1 MKLEDRPL
9 QGRRTGRRLYYLVGT
24 LLVALS
30 LAACSSSSKSSTGT
44 TSNTTVAA
52 GSATT
57 AASSGSGSSALQ
69 QAEALVAKYSVQPTQ
84 ITDTAKITKPIP
96 KGKTIYFIP
105 CGPNPECQQ
114 EGQLVKQAT
123 DVIGWNTVIVPND
136 GTPQG
141 NKAAFDQVVR
151 AKPVAVLYTAIPQS
165 DFQSEIPQLKANNTA
180 VIACCVT
187 DPTGNGVD
195 YNIDSPAES
204 APIGQVQGAWVAAD
218 SKCTNADS
226 VVINIPDFP
235 ILADGVKAFRSELT
249 SACPSAQANE
259 LDIALANLSTANT
272 TIVSYLRSHPS
283 VKYVAASTDG
293 VTIGLPAALK
303 AAGLTD
309 VKIVGQG
316 ATPTNIQYLHSG
328 QQAVDVA
335 FPYGEVMWAMVT
347 AAIQHAV
354 GDPITPAVAP
364 PLWILTP
371 QNAPNTSASVFPVVN
386 NYQKQYEALWGVSN
400 G

>member
-1 MKLEDRPL
+1 M
-9 QGRRTGRRLYYLVGT
+9 
-24 LLVALS
+24 LVALS
-30 LAACSSSSKSSTGT
+30 LAACSSSSKSTANSSSSTT
-44 TSNTTVAA
+44 AAPAA
-52 GSATT
+52 GSSPTT
-57 AASSGSGSSALQ
+57 SASSGSSALQ
-69 QAEALVAKYSVQPTQ
+69 QAEALVAQHETQPTQ

-123 DVIGWNTVIVPND
+123 DVLGWNTVVVPND

-141 NKAAFDQVVR
+141 DKAAFDQVVR
-151 AKPVAVLYTAIPQS
+151 AKPTAVLYTAIPQS
-165 DFQSEIPQLKANNTA
+165 DFQSELPQLKANNTA

-187 DPTGNGVD
+187 DPVGSGVD
-195 YNIDSPAES
+195 YNIDSPETA
-204 APIGQVQGAWVAAD
+204 APVGQAQGAWVAAD
-218 SKCTNADS
+218 SKCQAADS
-226 VVINIPDFP
+226 VVINIPDFA
-235 ILADGVKAFRSELT
+235 ILADGVKQFKNELT
-249 SACPSAQANE
+249 AACPSAQVSE
-259 LDIALANLSTANT
+259 LDIALANLNTATT
-272 TIVSYLRSHPS
+272 TIVSYVRAHPN

-303 AAGLTD
+303 AAGLTG

-316 ATPTNIQYLHSG
+316 ATPTNIQYLHAG
-328 QQAVDVA
+328 QQPVDVA
-335 FPYGEVMWAMVT
+335 FPYNEVMWSMVT

-371 QNAPNTSASVFPVVN
+371 QNAPNTSASIFPVVAD
-386 NYQKQYEALWGVSN
+386 YQKQYEALWGIS

>member
-1 MKLEDRPL
+1 M
-9 QGRRTGRRLYYLVGT
+9 
-24 LLVALS
+24 LVAAS
-30 LAACSSSSKSSTGT
+30 LAACSSSKTATSSA
-44 TSNTTVAA
+44 TSAA
-52 GSATT
+52 STSAGVSATT
-57 AASSGSGSSALQ
+57 AAGSTSSGLA
-69 QAEALVAKYSVQPTQ
+69 QAESIVAKYSSQPTQ
-84 ITDTAKITKPIP
+84 ITDTAKISKPIP

-123 DVIGWNTVIVPND
+123 NVIGWNTVIVPND

-165 DFQSEIPQLKANNTA
+165 DFQSEIAALKANNTA

-195 YNIDSPAES
+195 YNIDSPQQS
-204 APIGQVQGAWVAAD
+204 APVGQAQGAWVATD
-218 SKCTNADS
+218 SKCQNADS
-226 VVINIPDFP
+226 VVINIPDFA
-235 ILADGVKAFRSELT
+235 ILADGVKAFQSELT
-249 SACPSAQANE
+249 SACPSAQANV
-259 LDIALANLSTANT
+259 LNIALANLSTANT
-272 TIVSYLRSHPS
+272 TIVSYLRSHPT
-283 VKYVAASTDG
+283 VRYVVASTDG

-303 AAGLTD
+303 AAGLTN

-371 QNAPNTSASVFPVVN
+371 QNAPNTSASIFPVVN
-386 NYQKQYEALWGVSN
+386 NYQAQYEALWGVSN